1 MKARLLAMLHLD
13 HTTTTTTALCR
24 PDYKQGERK
33 RERLTSQ
40 VTHAMHRPVDQYSP
54 LLVEAGTSAGR
65 FSGRE
70 LVRPLPKPPPHTRC
84 LQTDARLWASG
95 GRVARAHR
103 PVTVLSEEGGR

>member
-13 HTTTTTTALCR
+13 HTTTTTTTARCR

-70 LVRPLPKPPPHTRC
+70 LVRPLPKPPHTHTHTHTVYR
-84 LQTDARLWASG
+84 QTRVSG
-95 GRVARAHR
+95 LRED
-103 PVTVLSEEGGR
+103 VLHERTDP